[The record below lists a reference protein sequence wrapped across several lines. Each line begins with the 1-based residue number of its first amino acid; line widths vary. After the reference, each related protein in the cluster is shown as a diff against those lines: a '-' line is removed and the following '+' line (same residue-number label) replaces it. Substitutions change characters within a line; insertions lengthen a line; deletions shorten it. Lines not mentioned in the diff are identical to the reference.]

1 MLAQAARCA
10 ALQFFVGTYTRCL
23 PAGVGADN
31 NIKTMKTQKEKLKQ
45 QNESRDFFCVASDAF
60 RIFARR
66 SSTVLGSAWAFGI
79 AILVIVIWGLTGPAF
94 HYSNTWQ
101 LIINTGT
108 TIVTF
113 LMVFLI
119 QNTQNRDAKAA
130 HLKLDEII
138 RALKGAR
145 NELIDLEKLAD
156 KDLTSLEK
164 QFERVR
170 KKAERNGDN
179 PGGMRRAAR
188 TESASKGK
196 GI

>member
-1 MLAQAARCA
+1 MAIA
-10 ALQFFVGTYTRCL
+10 
-23 PAGVGADN
+23 
-31 NIKTMKTQKEKLKQ
+31 TQKEKLKQ
-45 QNESRDFFCVASDAF
+45 QEESRDFFCVVSDAF
-60 RIFARR
+60 RLFARR
-66 SSTVLGSAWAFGI
+66 SSMVLGSAWVFSS
-79 AILVIVIWGLTGPAF
+79 AILIIVIWGLTGPAF
-94 HYSNTWQ
+94 HYSDTWQ

-138 RALKGAR
+138 RAVKGAR

-156 KDLTSLEK
+156 EDLTSLEK

-170 KKAERNGDN
+170 RKAERNENN
-179 PGGMRRAAR
+179 PGGKTRTDRAER
-188 TESASKGK
+188 ASNAKVV
-196 GI
+196 

>member
-1 MLAQAARCA
+1 ME
-10 ALQFFVGTYTRCL
+10 
-23 PAGVGADN
+23 
-31 NIKTMKTQKEKLKQ
+31 TQKQKLKEQ
-45 QNESRDFFCVASDAF
+45 TKSRDFFCAVSDAF

-66 SSTVLGSAWAFGI
+66 SSRVLGSAWAFAS
-79 AILVIVIWGLTGPAF
+79 AILIIIMWGLTGPIF
-94 HYSNTWQ
+94 HYSDTWQ

-145 NELIDLEKLAD
+145 NQLIDLEKLSD

-164 QFERVR
+164 QFERIR
-170 KKAERNGDN
+170 KKAEGNGCD
-179 PGGMRRAAR
+179 PGGVPRANRAESRRLR
-188 TESASKGK
+188 VK
-196 GI
+196 

>member
-1 MLAQAARCA
+1 
-10 ALQFFVGTYTRCL
+10 
-23 PAGVGADN
+23 
-31 NIKTMKTQKEKLKQ
+31 MKTQKKKLKEQ
-45 QNESRDFFCVASDAF
+45 EESRHFFCVMSDAF

-66 SSTVLGSAWAFGI
+66 SSRVLGSAWAFAG
-79 AILVIVIWGLTGPAF
+79 AIVIIVVWGLTGPAF

-138 RALKGAR
+138 RALEGAR

-156 KDLTSLEK
+156 EDLASLEK

-170 KKAERNGDN
+170 KKAERNGN
-179 PGGMRRAAR
+179 TLAA
-188 TESASKGK
+188 SS
-196 GI
+196 